1 MFIKFFFIVST
12 QNKHHKSSAPSRR
25 LVRGADQ
32 CSLALSVSSSR
43 PKWAAGMHDL
53 FDFPEKPGLPLVSPH
68 TSSNKALFV
77 CALREMNVLTV
88 SQNVSHL
95 STYTSQ
101 KVKQDGRKVLTCG
114 GVGLFCILIYAN
126 VHVIDWNQC
135 IRICGQ
141 PFLSKFNPARWGS
154 ETFPATIWQ
163 KQARVHTR
171 NSQPTDNLEL
181 AINLTCISFVRVR

>member
-1 MFIKFFFIVST
+1 M
-12 QNKHHKSSAPSRR
+12 RE
-25 LVRGADQ
+25 ADQ
-32 CSLALSVSSSR
+32 CSSALAVSSSR

-77 CALREMNVLTV
+77 CALREMSVLTV

-95 STYTSQ
+95 SAYTSQ
-101 KVKQDGRKVLTCG
+101 KVKQDVRKVLTSG
-114 GVGLFCILIYAN
+114 GGWPVL
-126 VHVIDWNQC
+126 HIDLRQRWC
-135 IRICGQ
+135 DRLEPMYTYTCGQ
-141 PFLSKFNPARWGS
+141 PFLSQFNPVERWGS

-163 KQARVHTR
+163 KQATVHTR

-181 AINLTCISFVRVR
+181 PINLTCISFVRVR